1 MHSIVCIYHNLLLK
15 HSTVD
20 EYLDSSQFG
29 FITNNATINIPINIF
44 KWMYVYISIRDIPRS
59 KTVDF

>member
-1 MHSIVCIYHNLLLK
+1 MFTRFIHIIMCGCSFLFSMHSIVCIYHNLLLK

-20 EYLDSSQFG
+20 EYLDSSQLG

-44 KWMYVYISIRDIPRS
+44 K
-59 KTVDF
+59 